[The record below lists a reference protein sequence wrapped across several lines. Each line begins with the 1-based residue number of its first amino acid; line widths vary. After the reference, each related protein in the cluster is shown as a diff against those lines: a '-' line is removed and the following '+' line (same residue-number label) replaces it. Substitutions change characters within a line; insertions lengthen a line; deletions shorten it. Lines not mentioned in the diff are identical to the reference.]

1 MKRETVFDLI
11 GIGFG
16 PSNLSLA
23 VRLAEEAGTANLAHC
38 FVERQAEFGWHR
50 GMLLD
55 DCRMQISFLKDLVT
69 QRDPTSRFT
78 FINYLFERGRL
89 NEFVNLKN
97 FYPTRV
103 EFHDY
108 LNWVADAFEERVH
121 YGQTVTAIEPVMETG
136 ASGEIAALRVLSQ
149 DGEGREWQRV
159 TRALSV
165 GIGGA
170 AQVPEPFAALGPHNV
185 IHSSGYLN
193 SIERVVGKPDGGT
206 KRVAVIG
213 AGQSAAEV
221 FSDLARRF
229 AHVDASLVIRS
240 SALKPADDT
249 PFVNEIFSPAYTDV
263 VYSQSQDARRALI
276 EGFRDTNYAVVDRPL
291 IEQIYEMLYLQTVS
305 DDVRHRLLAN
315 TAIEGAVRTANGQ
328 IELTMRDRLSGHARA
343 ERFDALVLA
352 TGYRRDT
359 HLALL
364 EGLAPHLGDALAKQ
378 SVGRDYRLATPAH
391 FKPRIYL
398 QGCCEDSHGLSD
410 TLLSV
415 LAMRSDEIVGSLA
428 QQAADRQAGGRPADT
443 KKNRVSG
450 GRVAFAL

>member
-1 MKRETVFDLI
+1 MKKENVFDLI
-11 GIGFG
+11 GVGFG

-23 VRLAEEAGTANLAHC
+23 VRLAEERGTSDMKQC
-38 FVERQAEFGWHR
+38 YIERQPEFGWHR
-50 GMLLD
+50 DMLLD

-108 LNWVADAFEERVH
+108 LSWVAQAFDDRVH
-121 YGQTVTAIEPVMETG
+121 YGQSVTAIEPVFEANG
-136 ASGEIAALRVLSQ
+136 DVSALRVVSQ
-149 DGEGREWQRV
+149 DEDGREWRRV
-159 TRALSV
+159 TKALSV
-165 GIGGA
+165 GVGGTA
-170 AQVPEPFAALGPHNV
+170 RVPEPFASLGPHNV
-185 IHSSGYLN
+185 IHSSAYLS
-193 SIERVVGKPDGGT
+193 SIERVAGDGRDGK
-206 KRVAVIG
+206 KRIAVIG

-221 FSDLARRF
+221 FSDLTRRF
-229 AHVDASLVIRS
+229 PHVDATLVIRA

-249 PFVNEIFSPAYTDV
+249 PFVNEIFSPEFTDV
-263 VYSQSQDARRALI
+263 VFAQSEDGRRSLI
-276 EGFRDTNYAVVDRPL
+276 ERFRDTNYAVVDRPL
-291 IEQIYEMLYLQTVS
+291 IEQIYEMLYLQKVS
-305 DDVRHRLLAN
+305 DETRHRLLAN
-315 TAIEGAVRTANGQ
+315 TAIENTARRANGE
-328 IELTMRDRLSGHARA
+328 IELTMRDVLTGHARA

-364 EGLAPHLGDALAKQ
+364 DDLAPHLDDALAQ
-378 SVGRDYRLATPAH
+378 RNVGRDYRLVTPSK
-391 FKPRIYL
+391 FKARIYL

-415 LAMRSDEIVGSLA
+415 LAVRSDEIAASLA
-428 QQAADRQAGGRPADT
+428 GAGQEHAAEPAADTRKTG
-443 KKNRVSG
+443 VSS
-450 GRVAFAL
+450 GRVAVAL

>member
-1 MKRETVFDLI
+1 MKKETVFDLI
-11 GIGFG
+11 GVGFG

-23 VRLAEEAGTANLAHC
+23 VRLAEERGASNMTHC
-38 FVERQAEFGWHR
+38 YIERQAEFGWHR
-50 GMLLD
+50 DMLLD

-108 LNWVADAFEERVH
+108 LSWVAQAFDDRVH
-121 YGQTVTAIEPVMETG
+121 YGQSVTAIEPVLEANG
-136 ASGEIAALRVLSQ
+136 DVSALRVVSQ
-149 DGEGREWQRV
+149 EADEREWRRV
-159 TRALSV
+159 TKALSV
-165 GIGGA
+165 GVGGA
-170 AQVPEPFAALGPHNV
+170 ARVPEPFASLGPHNV
-185 IHSSGYLN
+185 IHSSAYLS
-193 SIERVVGKPDGGT
+193 SIERVAGDGRNGK
-206 KRVAVIG
+206 KRIAIIG

-221 FSDLARRF
+221 FADVTRRF
-229 AHVDASLVIRS
+229 PHVDATLVIRA

-249 PFVNEIFSPAYTDV
+249 PFVNEIFSPEFTDIV
-263 VYSQSQDARRALI
+263 FAQSEDGRRSLI
-276 EGFRDTNYAVVDRPL
+276 ERFRDTNYAVVDRPL
-291 IEQIYEMLYLQTVS
+291 IEQIYEMLYLQKVS
-305 DDVRHRLLAN
+305 DETRHRLLAN
-315 TAIEGAVRTANGQ
+315 TVIENAARRANGE
-328 IELTMRDRLSGHARA
+328 IELTMRDVLTGHARA

-364 EGLAPHLGDALAKQ
+364 DGLAPHLGDALAQ
-378 SVGRDYRLATPAH
+378 RNVGRDYRLVTPSN
-391 FKPRIYL
+391 FRPRIYL

-415 LAMRSDEIVGSLA
+415 LAVRSDEIAASLA
-428 QQAADRQAGGRPADT
+428 DAGQDHAVKQAAET
-443 KKNRVSG
+443 SG
-450 GRVAFAL
+450 SRMAVAL